1 MIGRFRIPFYS
12 SKLNPNFLFTQA
24 LPYINNTLVYGRI
37 CLPGDPILDSND
49 IIVIESEYDMP
60 DMHIHT
66 TAHAAS
72 LAEI

>member
-1 MIGRFRIPFYS
+1 M
-12 SKLNPNFLFTQA
+12 
-24 LPYINNTLVYGRI
+24 NNTLVYGRI